1 MTTNGAL
8 ATEWSRWRAKC
19 FSWQKE
25 FDFLGLA
32 SSFLTRYIVLI
43 PMAFCIFLI
52 LDSQDRMVRLGAIL
66 VLIIL
71 EQIREWMLVN
81 SVKSLSKGGK

>member
-1 MTTNGAL
+1 M
-8 ATEWSRWRAKC
+8 
-19 FSWQKE
+19 
-25 FDFLGLA
+25 GLA